1 MLQAQHL
8 QFVLPSVS
16 KNIIL
21 VKETFFHVSQKLFCL
36 LFLSKAKVMDL
47 ENSICGKDHSA
58 SGVDFTIAIQNTMK
72 SCEQLKILKYTGST
86 SLINVIKGFSL
97 LT

>member
-1 MLQAQHL
+1 
-8 QFVLPSVS
+8 
-16 KNIIL
+16 
-21 VKETFFHVSQKLFCL
+21 
-36 LFLSKAKVMDL
+36 MDL
-47 ENSICGKDHSA
+47 ENSICGKDYSA
-58 SGVDFTIAIQNTMK
+58 SGVDFTIAIQNTMR